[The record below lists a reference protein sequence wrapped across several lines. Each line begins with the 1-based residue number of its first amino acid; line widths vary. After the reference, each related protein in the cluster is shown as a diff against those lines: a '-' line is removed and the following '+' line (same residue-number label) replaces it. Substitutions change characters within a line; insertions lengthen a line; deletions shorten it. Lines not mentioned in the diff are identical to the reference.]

1 MHGDA
6 AQKPMDLGFI
16 ALLFFISLTGLLLWL
31 MGATVGMPLLLALHL
46 GAVMALFLTLPYG
59 KFAHGIFRTA
69 ALLRFAVEKRQPSR
83 LVLGNE

>member
-1 MHGDA
+1 
-6 AQKPMDLGFI
+6 
-16 ALLFFISLTGLLLWL
+16 
-31 MGATVGMPLLLALHL
+31 
-46 GAVMALFLTLPYG
+46 LTLPYG